1 MNTSTPAARVSVQA
15 APAVDEILPVGQL
28 ILYGLQH
35 VLVMYAGAV
44 AVPLVVGAALGLT
57 DSQIVLLISSDLF
70 VCGAATLIQTLG
82 IGRWFGCRLPVVQGC
97 TFAALIP
104 LVLIGK
110 EYGMGGISGAVLIA
124 GLFTLISAPWISK
137 LIRFFPKVVM
147 GSIVTL
153 IGLSIMPV
161 AGGWI
166 GGGSSDM
173 ASFGNLTSLAL
184 ALLTLVIILNIYT
197 FASGLI
203 KNIAVLIGL
212 ILGSLVWY
220 FVDTLDFSRLA
231 MTPWI
236 NVPVPLFFATP
247 AFHLVPILMLSM
259 VMVVVM
265 VETMSSMMAT
275 GEMVGR
281 KADGETLKKGLLA
294 CGLATFCGS
303 FFNLFP
309 YAAFAQN
316 VGLIGLTG
324 VKSRFVVAVSGTIL
338 ILMGLFAKM
347 AALVVIIP
355 KPVLG
360 GAGVVMFGMV
370 AVSGIRTL
378 GQVNYRNNN
387 NGMVVA
393 LTLGLGLMPVLVPSL
408 FAQLPELAKM
418 FLHSGITVGTCVAIV
433 ANLILNGKGKLARA
447 DGCATCQPAPP
458 ADAETTAARRMA
470 VKTVR
475 VWLLLRRA
483 RAAQQ
488 QEREREG

>member
-1 MNTSTPAARVSVQA
+1 MDTSVIHQPLQTSVL
-15 APAVDEILPVGQL
+15 PVDRILPVGQM

-44 AVPLVVGAALGLT
+44 AVPLVVGAALGMT
-57 DSQIVLLISSDLF
+57 DAQIVVLISCDLV
-70 VCGAATLIQTLG
+70 VCGLATLLQTLG
-82 IGRWFGCRLPVVQGC
+82 AGRWLGCRLPVVQGC

-110 EYGMGGISGAVLIA
+110 EYGMGGISGAVMIA
-124 GLFTLISAPWISK
+124 GAFTLLSAPWICR
-137 LIRFFPKVVM
+137 LVRFFPKVVM

-166 GGGSSDM
+166 GGGNSEM
-173 ASFGNLTSLAL
+173 ASFGSVTSLAM
-184 ALLTLVIILNIYT
+184 AALTLVIILNIYT
-197 FASGLI
+197 FGSGLL

-212 ILGSLVWY
+212 AIGSTLWY
-220 FVDTLDFSRLA
+220 FVDTLDFSRITLS
-231 MTPWI
+231 PWFNI
-236 NVPVPLFFATP
+236 PVPVQFALP
-247 AFHLVPILMLSM
+247 EFHLVPVLLLSM

-281 KADGETLKKGLLA
+281 KADRETLKKGLLA

-324 VKSRFVVAVSGTIL
+324 IRSRFVVAVSGCIL

-347 AALVVIIP
+347 AALVVIVP

-378 GQVNYRNNN
+378 GEVNYRNNN

-393 LTLGLGLMPVLVPSL
+393 LTLGLGLMPVLVPQL
-408 FAQLPELAKM
+408 FAQLPEMAKM
-418 FLHSGITVGTCVAIV
+418 FLHSGITLGTCVAIV
-433 ANLILNGKGKLARA
+433 ANLILNGKGAHLQQRTCA
-447 DGCATCQPAPP
+447 DCAPEEPTTQS
-458 ADAETTAARRMA
+458 TAARTVA
-470 VKTVR
+470 VRTVR
-475 VWLLLRRA
+475 MWLLLRRA
-483 RAAQQ
+483 REQRQ
-488 QEREREG
+488 KEVE

>member
-1 MNTSTPAARVSVQA
+1 MNASVTHSEPLAVSV
-15 APAVDEILPVGQL
+15 PPVDRILPAGQM

-44 AVPLVVGAALGLT
+44 AVPLVVGAALGMK
-57 DSQIVLLISSDLF
+57 DADIILLISCDLV
-70 VCGAATLIQTLG
+70 VCGLATLLQTLG
-82 IGRWFGCRLPVVQGC
+82 IGRWLGCRLPVVQGC

-110 EYGMGGISGAVLIA
+110 EYGMGGISGAVMIA
-124 GLFTLISAPWISK
+124 GAFTLISAPWICR
-137 LIRFFPKVVM
+137 LVRFFPKVVM

-166 GGGSSDM
+166 GGGSSGM
-173 ASFGNLTSLAL
+173 TNFGSATAL
-184 ALLTLVIILNIYT
+184 AMAAVTLVIILNIYT
-197 FASGLI
+197 FGSGLV

-212 ILGSLVWY
+212 VAGTTLWY
-220 FVDTLDFSRLA
+220 FVDSLDFSRVA
-231 MTPWI
+231 SSPWL
-236 NVPVPLFFATP
+236 NLPVPLRFAIP
-247 AFHLVPILMLSM
+247 EFHLVPILLLSM

-265 VETMSSMMAT
+265 VETMSSMLAT
-275 GEMVGR
+275 GEIVGR
-281 KADGETLKKGLLA
+281 KADQETLKKGLLA

-303 FFNLFP
+303 LFNLFP
-309 YAAFAQN
+309 YSAFAQN
-316 VGLIGLTG
+316 VGLISLTG
-324 VKSRFVVAVSGTIL
+324 VKSRFVVAVSGCIL

-347 AALVVIIP
+347 AALVVIVP

-378 GQVNYRNNN
+378 GEVNYRNNN

-408 FAQLPELAKM
+408 FAQLPEMAKM

-433 ANLILNGKGKLARA
+433 ANLILNGKGTHFQSRSCVE
-447 DGCATCQPAPP
+447 CAPE
-458 ADAETTAARRMA
+458 ETVQSTAARSVA
-470 VKTVR
+470 VRTVR
-475 VWLLLRRA
+475 MWLLLRRA
-483 RAAQQ
+483 REQKAK
-488 QEREREG
+488 ETD

>member
-1 MNTSTPAARVSVQA
+1 MNHSELKSKLPV
-15 APAVDEILPVGQL
+15 PPPLPVDERLPAGQM

-44 AVPLVVGAALGLT
+44 AVPLVVGSALGM
-57 DSQIVLLISSDLF
+57 SNEHIVLLISSDLF
-70 VCGAATLIQTLG
+70 ICGAATMLQTLG
-82 IGRWFGCRLPVVQGC
+82 LGRWLGCRLPIVQGC
-97 TFAALIP
+97 TFAAVIP
-104 LVLIGK
+104 MVLIGK
-110 EYGMGGISGAVLIA
+110 EYGMGGISGAVMVA
-124 GLFTLISAPWISK
+124 GVFTLICAPWISK
-137 LIRFFPKVVM
+137 LVRFFPKVVM

-166 GGGSSDM
+166 GGGNSDM
-173 ASFGNLTSLAL
+173 QGFGNLTALGLA
-184 ALLTLVIILNIYT
+184 ALTLVVILTIYT

-203 KNIAVLIGL
+203 KNVAVLIGL
-212 ILGSLVWY
+212 IIGSTAWY
-220 FVDTLDFSRLA
+220 FMGTLDFSQVSVA
-231 MTPWI
+231 PWL
-236 NVPVPLFFATP
+236 NLPQPVRFASP
-247 AFHLVPILMLSM
+247 EFHFIPVLLLTM

-275 GEMVGR
+275 GEIVGR
-281 KADGETLKKGLLA
+281 KAERETLNRGLLA

-316 VGLIGLTG
+316 VGLISLTG
-324 VKSRFVVAVSGTIL
+324 VRSRFVVAVSGAIL

-378 GQVNYRNNN
+378 GKVNYRNNN

-393 LTLGLGLMPVLVPSL
+393 LTLGLGLMPIVVPPL
-408 FAQLPELAKM
+408 FHQLPELAKM
-418 FLHSGITVGTCVAIV
+418 FMHSGITVGTSIAIV
-433 ANLILNGKGKLARA
+433 ANLILNGKGNP
-447 DGCATCQPAPP
+447 TSSSPPCQP
-458 ADAETTAARRMA
+458 ETLSPESTAARRMA
-470 VKTVR
+470 IKTVR

-483 RAAQQ
+483 KAAQQ
-488 QEREREG
+488 EKE

>member
-1 MNTSTPAARVSVQA
+1 MNTSAIHKEPRKSPVL
-15 APAVDEILPVGQL
+15 PVDEVLPVGQM

-44 AVPLVVGAALGLT
+44 AVPLVVGAAIGLS
-57 DSQIVLLISSDLF
+57 DAQIVVLISCDLV
-70 VCGAATLIQTLG
+70 VCGLATLLQTLG
-82 IGRWFGCRLPVVQGC
+82 IGKWLGCRLPVVQGC

-110 EYGMGGISGAVLIA
+110 EYGMGGISGAVMVA
-124 GLFTLISAPWISK
+124 GAFTLISAPWICR
-137 LIRFFPKVVM
+137 LVRFFPKVVM

-173 ASFGNLTSLAL
+173 AGFGNFVSLAM
-184 ALLTLVIILNIYT
+184 AALTLVIILNIYT
-197 FASGLI
+197 FGSGLI

-212 ILGSLVWY
+212 IIGSTLWY

-231 MTPWI
+231 VSPWI
-236 NVPVPLFFATP
+236 NIPIPLQFAQP
-247 AFHLVPILMLSM
+247 EFHLVPVLLLSM

-281 KADGETLKKGLLA
+281 KADRETLKKGLLA
-294 CGLATFCGS
+294 CGLATFGGS

-324 VKSRFVVAVSGTIL
+324 VRSRFVVAVSGCLL
-338 ILMGLFAKM
+338 IMMGLFAKM
-347 AALVVIIP
+347 AALVVIVP

-370 AVSGIRTL
+370 AVSGIQTL
-378 GQVNYRNNN
+378 GHVNYRNNN

-393 LTLGLGLMPVLVPSL
+393 LTLGLGLMPVLVPQL
-408 FAQLPELAKM
+408 FAQLPDLAKM

-433 ANLILNGKGKLARA
+433 ANLILNGKGMHAQKPS
-447 DGCATCQPAPP
+447 CACEHDEVVVGPQP
-458 ADAETTAARRMA
+458 TAARNVA
-470 VKTVR
+470 VRTVR

-483 RAAQQ
+483 REQQ
-488 QEREREG
+488 KEREQQ

>member
-1 MNTSTPAARVSVQA
+1 MNASTSDMTAEAARSL
-15 APAVDEILPVGQL
+15 PVDEILPMSQM

-44 AVPLVVGAALGLT
+44 AVPLVIGAALDLSN
-57 DSQIVLLISSDLF
+57 DQIVLLISSDLF
-70 VCGAATLIQTLG
+70 VCGAATLLQTLG
-82 IGRWFGCRLPVVQGC
+82 VSRWLGCRLPVVQGC

-104 LVLIGK
+104 MVLIGK
-110 EYGMGGISGAVLIA
+110 EYGMGGISGAVMVA
-124 GLFTLISAPWISK
+124 GAFTLLCAPWFSK
-137 LIRFFPKVVM
+137 LVRFFPKVVM

-166 GGGSSDM
+166 GGGSSETEG
-173 ASFGNLTSLAL
+173 FGNILSLAL
-184 ALLTLVIILNIYT
+184 ASLTLIVILNIYT

-203 KNIAVLIGL
+203 KNVAVLIGL
-212 ILGSLVWY
+212 LIGSTVWY
-220 FVDTLDFSRLA
+220 LVDTLDFSQVSVAPWLNLPRPLYFS
-231 MTPWI
+231 TPE
-236 NVPVPLFFATP
+236 
-247 AFHLVPILMLSM
+247 FHLVPIFLLSM

-275 GEMVGR
+275 GEIVGR
-281 KADGETLKKGLLA
+281 KAESETLRKGLLA
-294 CGLATFCGS
+294 CGLATFSGS

-316 VGLIGLTG
+316 VGLINLTG
-324 VKSRFVVAVSGTIL
+324 VKSRFVVAVSGAML
-338 ILMGLFAKM
+338 ILMGLFAKL

-370 AVSGIRTL
+370 AVSGIRSL

-393 LTLGLGLMPVLVPSL
+393 LTLGIGLMPVLVPSL
-408 FAQLPELAKM
+408 FHQLPELAKM
-418 FLHSGITVGTCVAIV
+418 FLHSGITLGTSVAIV
-433 ANLILNGKGKLARA
+433 ANLILNGKGKKQA
-447 DGCATCQPAPP
+447 DCVCQP
-458 ADAETTAARRMA
+458 DAQPDATETTAARRVA
-470 VKTVR
+470 VKTAR
-475 VWLLLRRA
+475 VWLLMRRA
-483 RAAQQ
+483 KTTQQ
-488 QEREREG
+488 KRRDL

>member
-1 MNTSTPAARVSVQA
+1 MKSSALPNPSAPAAVQ
-15 APAVDEILPVGQL
+15 AVDEVLPLGQM

-44 AVPLVVGAALGLT
+44 AVPLVVGSAIGLT
-57 DSQIVLLISSDLF
+57 DAQIVILIGCDLV
-70 VCGAATLIQTLG
+70 VCGLATIVQTVG
-82 IGRWFGCRLPVVQGC
+82 IGRWLGCRLPLIQGC

-110 EYGMGGISGAVLIA
+110 EYGMGGISGAVMIA
-124 GLFTLISAPWISK
+124 GLFTLLSAPWICK
-137 LIRFFPKVVM
+137 LVRFFPKVVM

-161 AGGWI
+161 AGEWI
-166 GGGSSDM
+166 GGGSGM
-173 ASFGNLTSLAL
+173 PNFGNFLSLAL
-184 ALLTLVIILNIYT
+184 AALTLVIILNIYT
-197 FASGLI
+197 FGSGLI

-212 ILGSLVWY
+212 IIGSAVWY
-220 FVDTLDFSRLA
+220 FIDSLDFSRVSA
-231 MTPWI
+231 SPWI
-236 NVPVPLFFATP
+236 SVPVPMQFSHP
-247 AFHLVPILMLSM
+247 EFHLVPILLLCM

-265 VETMSSMMAT
+265 VETMSSMMAI
-275 GEMVGR
+275 GEIVGR
-281 KADGETLKKGLLA
+281 KADSETLKRGLLA

-324 VKSRFVVAVSGTIL
+324 VKSRFVVATSGCLL
-338 ILMGLFAKM
+338 ILMGLFTKI
-347 AALVVIIP
+347 AALVVIVP

-387 NGMVVA
+387 NGMVIA
-393 LTLGLGLMPVLVPSL
+393 LTLGLGLMPVLVPQL
-408 FAQLPELAKM
+408 FSQLPELAQM

-433 ANLILNGKGKLARA
+433 ANLILNGKGFHFKNRHFEVCEPE
-447 DGCATCQPAPP
+447 DPTVDEVQS
-458 ADAETTAARRMA
+458 TAARRVA
-470 VKTVR
+470 IKTVR

-483 RAAQQ
+483 REQKEKEQ
-488 QEREREG
+488 L